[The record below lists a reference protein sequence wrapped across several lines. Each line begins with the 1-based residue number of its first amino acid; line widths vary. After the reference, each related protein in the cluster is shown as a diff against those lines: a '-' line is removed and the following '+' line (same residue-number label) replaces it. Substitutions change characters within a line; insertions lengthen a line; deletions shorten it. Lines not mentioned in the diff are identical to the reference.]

1 MFARVLGRV
10 LLIPVLLVLPPTG
23 AFGQTPPCAAANV
36 SPAALVC
43 AFGVKPTLPPL
54 TSGQVYVSVTD
65 ATQKPYPTF
74 LYTNQNTMPVTHHA
88 SGEAIAASI
97 LPLDANGKVDLTNG
111 KIAVIAEGMS
121 NTQQEMLALLQ
132 QFIRTNPAVNPKL
145 QFVNLAQSGCDL
157 ICWVNKGVQTIDPQ
171 VQVVLMKHSNNR
183 PQMANGAPENPQAPF
198 TTAQSKRFPNHATV
212 TQGMLKQRIL
222 DLKIKYPNLKLL
234 YLTSRCYGGWSC
246 TAAAASYR
254 ESVAYEEGF
263 SVKWLIESQIAKT
276 DSQLDFSIPNAKA
289 PWLAWGPYLW
299 DPSWPQNWFEEDGTH
314 PCAPGE
320 TAVAKR
326 WLDFL
331 MLDSTSRSWFRD
343 NVAPATPANLS
354 AKVMTSSQIN
364 LSWSPAADNSGSV
377 KYQLFRGGLLLKVT
391 DGVSYADAGLQAAT
405 QYCYTISAV
414 DSAGNQS
421 AASAQVC
428 AATLPTSV
436 SGDSPQPLEFK
447 LLPNYPNPFGRGLIG
462 AETEINFQ
470 LPEKVEVEVRIY
482 NLFGEEIR
490 TLVQTSYAAG
500 HHRVRWDGKDRR
512 GNTAV
517 NGVYFCRLRA
527 GGVSRVMKMTVLH

>member
-1 MFARVLGRV
+1 MIARVFGRV
-10 LLIPVLLVLPPTG
+10 LLIPVLSVLPPT
-23 AFGQTPPCAAANV
+23 AATGQTPCAEANV
-36 SPAALVC
+36 SPSALVC
-43 AFGVKPTLPPL
+43 AFGAKITSPPL
-54 TSGQVYVSVTD
+54 ISGEVYISVTD

-74 LYTNQNTMPVTHHA
+74 LYTNQNTMPATHRT

-97 LPLDANGKVDLTNG
+97 LPLDANGKVDLANG

-145 QFVNLAQSGCDL
+145 QFVNLAQGGCDL
-157 ICWVNKGVQTIDPQ
+157 ICWLNKGVGAIDPQ
-171 VQVVLMKHSNNR
+171 VQIVLLKHSNNR
-183 PQMANGAPENPQAPF
+183 PQTANGAPETPQAPF
-198 TTAQSKRFPNHATV
+198 TTAQSKRFPNHV
-212 TQGMLKQRIL
+212 TISQGMLKQRIL
-222 DLKIKYPNLKLL
+222 DLKSKYPNLRLL
-234 YLTSRCYGGWSC
+234 YLTSRSYGGWSC
-246 TAAAASYR
+246 APAAASYR
-254 ESVAYEEGF
+254 EPVAFEEGF
-263 SVKWLIESQIAKT
+263 AVKWLIESQIAKT
-276 DSQLDFSIPNAKA
+276 DPQLDFSIPNAKA

-299 DPSWPQNWFEEDGTH
+299 DSSWPQNWFEEDGTH

-320 TAVAKR
+320 TAVAKK
-326 WLDFL
+326 WFDFL
-331 MLDSTSRSWFRD
+331 MLDSTSRPWFRD

-377 KYQLFRGGLLLKVT
+377 KYRLFRGGLLLKVT
-391 DGVSYADAGLQAAT
+391 AGVSYADVGLQEAT
-405 QYCYTISAV
+405 QYCYTVSAV

-421 AASAQVC
+421 AASAQAC

-436 SGDSPQPLEFK
+436 AGDSPQPLEFK
-447 LLPNYPNPFGRGLIG
+447 LLPNYPNPFGGGSIG
-462 AETEINFQ
+462 AETEISFQ
-470 LPEKVEVEVRIY
+470 LPGKVEVEVRIY

-500 HHRVRWDGKDRR
+500 YHRVRWDGKDRQ